1 MPRSLIA
8 LVVLTAMAVVFAA
21 CGGGDDGGGGDGAA
35 TAGSSDFGTGLK
47 LGASMSD
54 PPKVGAS
61 VAPWYVWNA
70 DDCKFEETDDHPAE
84 YGADTRKIEG
94 DAPQLGYMHYGNTD
108 PFGVAV
114 SKSIESEAEAAGMDV
129 NVYNLKFPSRTEP
142 SAQANVSVVKGDD
155 VIVQANLD
163 PTVLPE
169 YFKII
174 EGDGCIPS
182 IQLFIPIDDHP
193 GMGNH
198 WPDVGETI
206 GTYTAET
213 AKERGWKPEDTALV
227 QCTDRDSGPTVNV
240 MFEHVPAAMTKAGF
254 ELPEDNVFNVV
265 CGLTDTQSGFKKVTD
280 WYTGHPQFE
289 HVAFSAIDSIRMTEM
304 ARAVKEQ
311 GNSREDSILSAG
323 ADDESSRR
331 LVRNGDQDMS
341 VAFFGER
348 FGQWIV
354 PMVED
359 ILAGNPVPSFV
370 GTELVPL
377 TQDNIDEYYP
387 SN

>member
-1 MPRSLIA
+1 MRSLIA
-8 LVVLTAMAVVFAA
+8 LVVLTAFAAVFAA
-21 CGGGDDGGGGDGAA
+21 CGSDDGDGGSG
-35 TAGSSDFGTGLK
+35 GSGKSSGDFGTGLK
-47 LGASMSD
+47 LGASVSD

-61 VAPWYVWNA
+61 VAPWYVWNGDA
-70 DDCKFEETDDHPAE
+70 CKFKVAKDHPTE
-84 YGADTRKIEG
+84 YNADTRKIEG

-114 SKSIESEAEAAGMDV
+114 SKSIESAAKEAGMDV

-142 SAQANVSVVKGDD
+142 AAQANASVVKGDD
-155 VIVQANLD
+155 AIVQANLD

-169 YFKII
+169 YFDSI

-193 GMGNH
+193 GMGNN

-206 GTYTAET
+206 GAYTAET
-213 AKERGWKPEDTALV
+213 AKERGWKAEDTALV
-227 QCTDRDSGPTVNV
+227 QCTDRDSGPTVNI
-240 MFEHVPAAMTKAGF
+240 MFDHVPKAMAAAGF
-254 ELPEDNVFNVV
+254 EVPEDNVFNLV
-265 CGLTDTQSGFKKVTD
+265 CGLTDTQAGFKKVTD
-280 WYTGHPQFE
+280 WYTGHPDFN

-311 GNSREDSILSAG
+311 GNPREDSILSAG

-348 FGQWIV
+348 FGEWIV

-370 GTELVPL
+370 GTELIPL

-387 SN
+387 GN